1 VGGIRLLLFG
11 GLLGAVV
18 LFLPRDV
25 FRTVTGYWRRKQARR
40 PAPAERA
47 PADPGAAAV
56 SDHGP
61 RQGQDGADDA
71 LEARGLVKTFGG
83 LRAVDGADL
92 VVATARVTGLIG
104 PNGSGKT
111 TLSNLVF
118 RPAVARRVTAAERAR
133 AIAVLD
139 ELGLAAYADTS
150 PAELSY
156 GQRKLVELAQV
167 LWLDPVLVLMD
178 ESAARI
184 SPALAERLA
193 GTILSLHWRG
203 IGAPLSSTTSP
214 S

>member
-1 VGGIRLLLFG
+1 LFG

-25 FRTVTGYWRRKQARR
+25 FPTVTGYWRRKQARR

-56 SDHGP
+56 PDHGP
-61 RQGQDGADDA
+61 RQDGDARQDGADDA

-92 VVATARVTGLIG
+92 VVAAARVTGLIG

-118 RPAVARRVTAAERAR
+118 RPALARRVTAAERAR

-156 GQRKLVELAQV
+156 GQRKLVEIAQV